1 MMTYHMVTVSIPY
14 DMFIIVI
21 VAMILL
27 LIKYRYIFKLPNRTF
42 LFYNL
47 VIILYCG
54 AICRELFIYKYY
66 SPNSSI
72 VA

>member
-27 LIKYRYIFKLPNRTF
+27 LIKYRYIFKLQTGRF
-42 LFYNL
+42 F
-47 VIILYCG
+47 ILQLSHHFILW
-54 AICRELFIYKYY
+54 AICCELFIYKVLF
-66 SPNSSI
+66 PNYH
-72 VA
+72 

>member
-27 LIKYRYIFKLPNRTF
+27 LIKYRYIFKLQTGRF

-54 AICRELFIYKYY
+54 AICCELFIYKYY
-66 SPNSSI
+66 SPNYH
-72 VA
+72 